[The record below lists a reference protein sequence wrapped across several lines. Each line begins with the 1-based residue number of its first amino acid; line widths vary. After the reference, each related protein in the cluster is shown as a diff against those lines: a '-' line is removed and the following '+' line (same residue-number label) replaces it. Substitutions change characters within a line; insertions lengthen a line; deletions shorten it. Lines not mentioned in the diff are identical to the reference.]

1 MMLTWKDAVSA
12 LFMAAIVAVYLA
24 FLGGTHLWLI
34 SGARGATAAVLVLG
48 MTGGCALGAAGT
60 RFGAAEPVAVRIY
73 LTFVSLLVIVAL
85 ATAVAG
91 LVTGSTIALAALVL
105 LTVSLWVI
113 STVRHAFTLPAGPS
127 PVGRASGRAGRPA
140 VHRERLAHR

>member
-34 SGARGATAAVLVLG
+34 SSARGATAVVLVLG
-48 MTGGCALGAAGT
+48 MTGGAFGAAGI
-60 RFGAAEPVAVRIY
+60 RFGAAEPLAMRVY
-73 LTFVSLLVIVAL
+73 LTFVSLLGIAAL

-91 LVTGSTIALAALVL
+91 LATGSTVALAALVV
-105 LTVSLWVI
+105 LTLSLWVI
-113 STVRHAFTLPAGPS
+113 STVRHTFTLPTRQPPAGQA
-127 PVGRASGRAGRPA
+127 GGRAGRPA